1 VRVKSSI
8 VKLTRQSCPELRNLE
23 MQQNNVFFLQADKK
37 YTLLEKELVKKHINK
52 IFQESKTILGSI
64 QYIFCSD
71 AFVLKINQDFLK
83 HDFYTDIITFPLSA
97 KGEAVVAEIYISVD
111 RVKEN
116 AKTLGTS
123 FREEMLRVLFHGAL
137 HLCGFK
143 DKKKSEI
150 VEMRAQEDH
159 YLRLFAKQLKK
170 HEAK

>member
-1 VRVKSSI
+1 MVKLSI
-8 VKLTRQSCPELRNLE
+8 VKLTLQNCPELRNLE
-23 MQQNNVFFLQADKK
+23 MHLNNVFFLPADKK
-37 YTLLEKELVKKHINK
+37 YLLHQKELVKKHINK
-52 IFQESKTILGSI
+52 IFKETNTILGSI
-64 QYIFCSD
+64 QYVFCSD
-71 AFVLKINQDFLK
+71 AYVLKINQDFLK

-97 KGEAVVAEIYISVD
+97 KGETVVAEIYISVD

-116 AKTLGTS
+116 AKTEGTS
-123 FREEMLRVLFHGAL
+123 FKEEMLRVIFHGAL